1 MYVSRIIPFKR
12 DNKQKPKST
21 FGVTRDRLRNP
32 TIDAEPTRS
41 PFDAVARG
49 LVSIGDRF
57 RAPQTLRVL

>member
-1 MYVSRIIPFKR
+1 MYVSRIIPFKKN
-12 DNKQKPKST
+12 DKQKSKST

-32 TIDAEPTRS
+32 NIDAEPTRS

-49 LVSIGDRF
+49 LVSIGDRL